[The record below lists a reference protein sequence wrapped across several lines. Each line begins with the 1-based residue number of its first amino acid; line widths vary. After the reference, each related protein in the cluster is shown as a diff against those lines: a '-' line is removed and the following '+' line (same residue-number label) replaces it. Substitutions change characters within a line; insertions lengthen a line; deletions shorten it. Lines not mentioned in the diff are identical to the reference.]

1 VCILRFVDSLHVLI
15 LRFSD
20 SLHVLLLTILRLSEL
35 LGAGKVLEYEWFG
48 RVGRV
53 FSLHFKV
60 TEDYIA
66 YCRISNS
73 SVKGLFLG
81 CDMAVHPI

>member
-1 VCILRFVDSLHVLI
+1 MPILGFTNSLHVLI
-15 LRFSD
+15 LRFGD
-20 SLHVLLLTILRLSEL
+20 SLHVLLLRFSEL
-35 LGAGKVLEYEWFG
+35 FGAAKVIEYEWFG
-48 RVGRV
+48 RMGRV

-66 YCRISNS
+66 YCRISSS
-73 SVKGLFLG
+73 SVKGFFLG

>member
-1 VCILRFVDSLHVLI
+1 MILSMTI
-15 LRFSD
+15 LRFS
-20 SLHVLLLTILRLSEL
+20 EL
-35 LGAGKVLEYEWFG
+35 FGAGNVLEYEWFG
-48 RVGRV
+48 RMGRI

-66 YCRISNS
+66 CRISSS
-73 SVKGLFLG
+73 SVKGFFLG